1 MTIPLPIETDRLLI
15 RPFAPDDVDA
25 MSRIYGDP
33 AVMEHV
39 CLGVLDRVATAA
51 LLEQYRRGQDEH
63 GLSTWAVVE
72 KASGAVVGD
81 VGFGVHPPTGE
92 PELGFTLAAR
102 VWGRGYGFEAAAAC
116 VAAAF
121 AELPHDRIVAKIE
134 PENVRSLHLADR
146 LGMRT
151 VETIDVDGHP
161 HLLLA
166 LERA

>member
-1 MTIPLPIETDRLLI
+1 MILLPIETDRVLI
-15 RPFAPDDVDA
+15 RPFAPDDIDA

-33 AVMEHV
+33 AVMEYV
-39 CLGVLDRVATAA
+39 CLGVLDRVATTA
-51 LLEQYRRGQDEH
+51 LLEQYQRDQEEH

-81 VGFGVHPPTGE
+81 VGFGVYPPTGE
-92 PELGFTLAAR
+92 PELGYTLAAPA
-102 VWGRGYGFEAAAAC
+102 WGRGYGLEAAAAC

-121 AELPHDRIVAKIE
+121 AEIPHGRIVAKIE
-134 PENVRSLHLADR
+134 PQNERSLNLAGR